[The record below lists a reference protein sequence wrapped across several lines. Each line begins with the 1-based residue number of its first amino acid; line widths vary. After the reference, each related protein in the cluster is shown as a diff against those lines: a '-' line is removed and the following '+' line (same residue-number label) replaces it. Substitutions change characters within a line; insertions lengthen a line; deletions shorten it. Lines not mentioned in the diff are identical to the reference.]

1 MLKKGDLLVIEDESH
16 ILWDFE
22 VVIVNQ
28 FNRTVTGFLIKDGKR
43 FGNRRTVSDYQIQA
57 VNEQ

>member
-22 VVIVNQ
+22 VESVNES
-28 FNRTVTGFLIKDGKR
+28 NRTVTGFLIKDGKR
-43 FGNRRTVSDYQIQA
+43 FGNKRTVSDYQIQS
-57 VNEQ
+57 VNDQ

>member
-22 VVIVNQ
+22 VESVNQ
-28 FNRTVTGFLIKDGKR
+28 SNRTVTGFLIKDGKR
-43 FGNRRTVSDYQIQA
+43 FGNQRTVSDYQIQS

>member
-22 VVIVNQ
+22 VEIVNQ
-28 FNRTVTGFLIKDGKR
+28 YNRTVTGFLIKDGKR